1 MSFLITKFIFF
12 YITSNSLVDD
22 SDDELSST
30 GIFENQLKSEK
41 KVNKV
46 CKKKEVLISSDHP
59 VMVCNKTL
67 NKLHKCVFCKCYEC
81 YMIELKNEDENGNL
95 VDKTGNNNKNN
106 LKHCRKRSSRCRK
119 ARNISEGQTT
129 ETYSKKK
136 GSTVGGGTICNHTD
150 DLSIFTDASFF
161 SRSYKTRNEKVNDS
175 GKAKVY
181 LPIYCSVCKAEI
193 CNKVSVSKGYVNG
206 DSYNA

>member
-59 VMVCNKTL
+59 VMVCNNTM

-136 GSTVGGGTICNHTD
+136 DQQLEVAPFAIILMIYQFLLMQAFSV
-150 DLSIFTDASFF
+150 DLI
-161 SRSYKTRNEKVNDS
+161 KQEMK
-175 GKAKVY
+175 K
-181 LPIYCSVCKAEI
+181 
-193 CNKVSVSKGYVNG
+193 
-206 DSYNA
+206 

>member
-59 VMVCNKTL
+59 VMVCNNTM

-95 VDKTGNNNKNN
+95 VDKLETITRIIWSIAERDHQGVEKQGIF
-106 LKHCRKRSSRCRK
+106 LKDRQQKP
-119 ARNISEGQTT
+119 TP
-129 ETYSKKK
+129 KKK
-136 GSTVGGGTICNHTD
+136 DQQLEVAPFAIILMIYQFLLMQAFSV
-150 DLSIFTDASFF
+150 DLIKQEMKKWMIQE
-161 SRSYKTRNEKVNDS
+161 RQKY
-175 GKAKVY
+175 
-181 LPIYCSVCKAEI
+181 IYQFIVL
-193 CNKVSVSKGYVNG
+193 YVKQKFVIK
-206 DSYNA
+206 